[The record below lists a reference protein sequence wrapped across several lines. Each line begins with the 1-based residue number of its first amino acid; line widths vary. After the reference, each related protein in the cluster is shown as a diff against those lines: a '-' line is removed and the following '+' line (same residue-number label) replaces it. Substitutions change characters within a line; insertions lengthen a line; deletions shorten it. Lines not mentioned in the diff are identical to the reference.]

1 MLPFLIPILSQLA
14 ASGMGVLAGAIQA
27 KGKAVIEEKLGI
39 KIPDDPAA
47 LTPELLQQLKM
58 KEVEHEEFLI
68 NAQIEKAKIDIQAEA
83 DASKEV
89 TSRWVADMASDNKL
103 SKNVRPGTLI
113 YLTIAITVF
122 AILSIWDLAVDE
134 AYVTLIGQLLMMVYA
149 AYFVG
154 RTVEKG
160 MDMYNTTERKKNEQ
174 E

>member
-160 MDMYNTTERKKNEQ
+160 MDMYNTTERNKNEQ